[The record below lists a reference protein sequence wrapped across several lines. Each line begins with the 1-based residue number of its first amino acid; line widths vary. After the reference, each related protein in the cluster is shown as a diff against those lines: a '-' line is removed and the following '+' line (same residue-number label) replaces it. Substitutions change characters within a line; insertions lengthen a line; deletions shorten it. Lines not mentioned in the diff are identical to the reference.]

1 MEDSFSVR
9 VKIETATNAVKKP
22 VQRQTALCGL
32 ILGEAGDDLSAPI
45 EEVKIPDRLSELLV
59 HLFEEEGIKCSSSKG
74 KIRLS
79 GVASSKL
86 FDRVLELLSSIENG
100 NLTIEEARRL
110 LRGAFWGTGY
120 CSDPVKNYR
129 IEFIVQSKRAAD
141 IVSASLNTLSIKHI
155 RAERKTG
162 YAVYFKN
169 GDDVS
174 DFLSY
179 IGSPSAMM
187 EFENIRAGKDVN
199 SQVTRTVNCDEANSK
214 RQADAAAA
222 RNELITKVMNSGKA
236 NKLSPELR
244 EAARAHMENPGAS
257 LVELGAMM
265 DPPIGKSGMRHRLDK
280 IAEFA
285 KSLE

>member
-9 VKIETATNAVKKP
+9 VKVKTATKAVKKP

-32 ILGEAGDDLSAPI
+32 ILSETGEDLTQPI
-45 EEVKIPDRLSELLV
+45 EEVKIPDRLSELLL
-59 HLFEEEGIKCSSSKG
+59 HLFEEEGIKCSYSKG
-74 KIRLS
+74 RIRLAD
-79 GVASSKL
+79 VSSSRL
-86 FDRVLELLSSIENG
+86 WDRILELLSSIENG
-100 NLTIEEARRL
+100 NLTIEDARRI

-120 CSDPVKNYR
+120 CSDPAKNYR
-129 IEFIVQSKRAAD
+129 IEFIVQSSRAAD
-141 IVSASLNTLSIKHI
+141 IISSSLNTLSIKHI

-162 YAVYFKN
+162 HAVYFKN

-187 EFENIRAGKDVN
+187 EFENVRAEKDVN
-199 SQVTRTVNCDEANSK
+199 SQVTRTVNCDEANSR

-285 KSLE
+285 KGLE

>member
-32 ILGEAGDDLSAPI
+32 ILGEADDDLSAPI

-86 FDRVLELLSSIENG
+86 FDRIIELLSSIENG

-155 RAERKTG
+155 RTERKNG

-222 RNELITKVMNSGKA
+222 RNELMTKVMNSGKA

>member
-9 VKIETATNAVKKP
+9 VKIETATKAVKKP
-22 VQRQTALCGL
+22 AQRQTALCGL
-32 ILGEAGDDLSAPI
+32 L
-45 EEVKIPDRLSELLV
+45 LSENDSLRSISLPDKLSDLIIQ
-59 HLFEEEGIKCSSSKG
+59 LFEAENVKCTYSKG
-74 KIRLS
+74 KLTV
-79 GVASSKL
+79 GDLGSSSL
-86 FDRVLELLSSIENG
+86 PERCAELLSDITNG
-100 NLTIEEARRL
+100 KLATEDARRL
-110 LRGAFWGTGY
+110 LRGAFWGSGY
-120 CSDPVKNYR
+120 CSDPSKSYR
-129 IEFIVQSKRAAD
+129 IEFIVQDGKTAD
-141 IVSASLNTLSIKHI
+141 LISSCLNTLSIKHI
-155 RAERKTG
+155 KTERENA

-174 DFLSY
+174 DFLGY

-187 EFENIRAGKDVN
+187 EFENVRIEKDIKSKV
-199 SQVTRTVNCDEANSK
+199 VRTINCDEGNTR

-244 EAARAHMENPGAS
+244 EAAKAHMENPGAS
-257 LVELGAMM
+257 LAELGAMM

-285 KSLE
+285 KDL

>member
-22 VQRQTALCGL
+22 VQRQTALSGL
-32 ILGEAGDDLSAPI
+32 ILSATGGDMTVPAKEI
-45 EEVKIPDRLSELLV
+45 KIPGRLSELIV
-59 HLFEEEGIKCSSSKG
+59 QLFGKEGIECSYSKG
-74 KIRLS
+74 KISLGDITSTALWGRC
-79 GVASSKL
+79 K
-86 FDRVLELLSSIENG
+86 ELLSGIDSLSVED
-100 NLTIEEARRL
+100 ARRL
-110 LRGAFWGTGY
+110 LRGAFWSSGY
-120 CSDPVKNYR
+120 CSDPVKSYR
-129 IEFIVQSKRAAD
+129 IEFIVQDKKASD
-141 IVSASLNTLSIKHI
+141 VISSSLNALSIKHI
-155 RAERKTG
+155 RAERKDSF
-162 YAVYFKN
+162 AVYFKN

-199 SQVTRTVNCDEANSK
+199 SKVTRAVNCDEGNTK
-214 RQADAAAA
+214 RQAEAAAA
-222 RNELITKVMNSGKA
+222 RNELIAKVMTSGKA
-236 NKLSPELR
+236 NKLAPELR

-257 LVELGAMM
+257 LAELGAMM

-285 KSLE
+285 KSLQ